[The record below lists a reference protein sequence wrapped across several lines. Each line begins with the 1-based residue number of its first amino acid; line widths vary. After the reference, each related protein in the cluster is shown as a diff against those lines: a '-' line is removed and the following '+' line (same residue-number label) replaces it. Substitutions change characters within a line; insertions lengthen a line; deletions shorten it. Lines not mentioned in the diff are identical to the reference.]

1 MGSLIKSLVCIF
13 AFPFIC
19 EFLCSRLF
27 QLCVHRPSG
36 TACLPGNMQ
45 CFQGEELLITI
56 WMVRG
61 LGMGFISAP
70 ELAVLQVEGFS
81 ANLCGAVWWVC
92 EERRAVVQEDP
103 AVGGG
108 VSRGPW
114 SSSSSPAVLPACRA
128 WWDAGHLPQHCWA
141 SGSWPWNKMHFPG
154 LCSIGQ
160 GLPSA
165 GCQV

>member
-1 MGSLIKSLVCIF
+1 M
-13 AFPFIC
+13 
-19 EFLCSRLF
+19 F